1 MKTKKIKSR
10 AAAKILLAGL
20 LSSAILTVAC
30 TPRAMERR
38 EYTPTPAPVTVEE
51 KQAAFQ
57 TEVEKMK
64 TADLKYVFAFRRKD
78 GAAMDGE
85 DKKILKAALPYN
97 NRVVLVDE
105 DRAVV
110 FGSNAEF
117 PIEMLDALRTRFVV
131 EDFSAPAR

>member
-1 MKTKKIKSR
+1 MKTKKIKFAR
-10 AAAKILLAGL
+10 AKILIGVFL
-20 LSSAILTVAC
+20 LSSALIVGC

-38 EYTPTPAPVTVEE
+38 ESTPTPAPVTAEE
-51 KQAAFQ
+51 KQAAFL

-78 GAAMDGE
+78 GAAMDAA

-105 DRAVV
+105 DRAVI

-117 PIEMLDALRTRFVV
+117 PPEMLDALRTRFNV
-131 EDFSAPAR
+131 EDFSPPQ